1 MHIEARKCA
10 TPNLQPQDREDRVV
24 WMEDCKLIGNALPL
38 RLEGESD
45 PLLLDEVSRYY
56 IVTNTH
62 HDLSSMFT
70 SELTPSPPPPQV
82 LNTVF
87 PELLRSRNTI

>member
-10 TPNLQPQDREDRVV
+10 TPNPQPQDREIV
-24 WMEDCKLIGNALPL
+24 WMEDCKLIGTDLPL

-45 PLLLDEVSRYY
+45 PLLLDAVSRYY

-62 HDLSSMFT
+62 HDLSSMFS
-70 SELTPSPPPPQV
+70 SELPPPPSSQYCIFR
-82 LNTVF
+82 TAQ
-87 PELLRSRNTI
+87 IQKYH